1 MYDLLQVKLVH
12 ILLVLWVHLQKS
24 VTKNISEFISNNK
37 SILKQLTVVDNNSGD
52 CNMNHKKNKTSGSL
66 ITVVSNILTYM
77 YMETGIYK

>member
-24 VTKNISEFISNNK
+24 VTKIISEFICNNK

-52 CNMNHKKNKTSGSL
+52 CNMNYKKNKTSGSL